1 MTFAWVAM
9 PLVGMIAH
17 GVDGRAAM
25 RVAATATTSSS
36 SSLLLSL
43 SVCVGAVCAV
53 LLIAF
58 CSSRKQRQQKV
69 ELLLTQQRRMTQIQ
83 HGYVAPGGALKSTR
97 SNMTVGSVARGFS
110 GPVDDIKLRSE
121 DISVGSR
128 PTNKRST
135 GLSSHNESS
144 SHHSYQHQS
153 HSQVVGSQPDVIR
166 TGSYRNGLY
175 NGQPSGSGS
184 NSHTGSR
191 GHPINS
197 ARLIASQT
205 ETSGAVSDPDEETL
219 EMWRLDEAH
228 VKAISLLSRGS
239 YGEVWFG
246 EYRGTP
252 VAIKKLLASRS
263 THDEMKKFVAE
274 IVLMTKLDSQY
285 IVKFIGVSWF
295 RKAEMMLIIE
305 YMDQGDLRSILEQ
318 TNPDS
323 FPLEDKLNCALAVAE
338 GLVYLHT
345 LDTTIIHRDIKSR
358 NVLLDSRKGTK
369 LTDFGVS
376 RETTSETMTI
386 GIGTYRWMAPEILTD
401 SHYSHAADIYS
412 FGVILAEL
420 DTHLLPYSD
429 QLSDK
434 GKPLNDTAIM
444 GRVMQGSIQPTF
456 SSLFPAP
463 LFGLAKQC
471 LSYRP
476 EDRPTSMEIA
486 HHLRQFRKRYASSRL
501 SYA

>member
-9 PLVGMIAH
+9 PLVGMLAH

-25 RVAATATTSSS
+25 RVAAATATTSSS

-83 HGYVAPGGALKSTR
+83 HGYAAPEGALKSTR
-97 SNMTVGSVARGFS
+97 SNMTVQSVARGFS
-110 GPVDDIKLRSE
+110 GPVDEIKLRSE

-128 PTNKRST
+128 PQNKRSA
-135 GLSSHNESS
+135 GLSSHNGSS

-153 HSQVVGSQPDVIR
+153 HSQVVASQPDVIR
-166 TGSYRNGLY
+166 MGSYRNGLY
-175 NGQPSGSGS
+175 TSQPSGGSGS
-184 NSHTGSR
+184 TGSR
-191 GHPINS
+191 GHP

-205 ETSGAVSDPDEETL
+205 ETSGAVSDPYEETL

-228 VKAISLLSRGS
+228 VKTISLLSRS

-252 VAIKKLLASRS
+252 VAVKKLLASRS

-318 TNPDS
+318 TNRDS
-323 FPLEDKLNCALAVAE
+323 FPLEDKLNCALAIME

-345 LDTTIIHRDIKSR
+345 LNTTIIHRDIKSR

-412 FGVILAEL
+412 FGVIMAEL

-429 QLSDK
+429 QLTEK
-434 GKPLNDTAIM
+434 GKPLNDTSIM

-456 SSLFPAP
+456 SSLYPAP
-463 LFGLAKQC
+463 LLGLAKQC

-486 HHLRQFRKRYASSRL
+486 HHLRQFQKRYASARL